1 VNAGRDDI
9 AAAPGQPAGRA
20 PGSSLVP
27 TWVRGNTN
35 LFAMLV
41 AGVTVG
47 LALFLI
53 GWLAPVL
60 APLGLGLFLAALAA
74 PLFTWL
80 EERGRSAA
88 LALAITVTLVVAIGA
103 GLVVLAIVGA
113 KSLAEGLVG
122 YSDALETRY
131 PDVSDRT
138 AANLVVAV
146 LSRLLP
152 PELLVDVL
160 RAVSGF
166 VLEVGQTLLFAVIV
180 AALLLLDGQRLSR
193 LAAGGLGSENPVF
206 REAPSIARAAV
217 TYFSVRIRV
226 NVVTAVGLLV
236 LMLLL
241 GIDDA
246 LLWAVA
252 AFFLSFVPYLG
263 LILAMIPPTILA
275 LAESGPLA
283 AAAFVIAG
291 TALNLIAE
299 NLLEP
304 TLTGRA
310 LSLSTWLVFIM
321 FFFWVWLI
329 GPVGAL
335 LSMPITVLVV
345 LTLQHN
351 ERTQWV
357 AALLTRDRGE
367 AAANEPR
374 NEPGDEPAAAAA
386 ALPPTPSPP
395 QPASAA
401 LPSDQP
407 GTSPE

>member
-1 VNAGRDDI
+1 MDAGPGDT
-9 AAAPGQPAGRA
+9 ASAPPGQPAGESRA
-20 PGSSLVP
+20 SSLVP

-41 AGVTVG
+41 ASVMVG

-53 GWLAPVL
+53 AWLAPVL

-80 EERGRSAA
+80 HERGRSAA
-88 LALAITVTLVVAIGA
+88 LALTLTVTLVLVVGA
-103 GLVVLAIVGA
+103 SLVVLAIVGA
-113 KSLAEGLVG
+113 QSLAEGLVG
-122 YSDALETRY
+122 YSDALQSRY
-131 PDVSDRT
+131 PDVSDTT
-138 AANLVVAV
+138 AANIVVSV
-146 LSRLLP
+146 LRRLLP
-152 PELLVDVL
+152 PELLVEVL

-166 VLEVGQTLLFAVIV
+166 VLEVGQVLVFAVIV

-193 LAAGGLGSENPVF
+193 LAAGGLGSQNPVF
-206 REAPSIARAAV
+206 REAPAIARAAV

-226 NVVTAVGLLV
+226 NLITAAGLLV
-236 LMLLL
+236 LMLVL
-241 GIDDA
+241 GIDDP
-246 LLWAVA
+246 LLWAVG

-283 AAAFVIAG
+283 AAAFVIGG

-321 FFFWVWLI
+321 FFFWVWLL

-335 LSMPITVLVV
+335 LSMPITVLIV
-345 LTLQHN
+345 LVLQHN

-357 AALLTRDRGE
+357 AALLTRERDVATPAVDAG
-367 AAANEPR
+367 AAASVA
-374 NEPGDEPAAAAA
+374 G
-386 ALPPTPSPP
+386 
-395 QPASAA
+395 
-401 LPSDQP
+401 DQP
-407 GTSPE
+407 GSAPE

>member
-1 VNAGRDDI
+1 MTDAGTDRE
-9 AAAPGQPAGRA
+9 AEPGPQP
-20 PGSSLVP
+20 LVP

-41 AGVTVG
+41 AGVVVG
-47 LALFLI
+47 LGLFLI
-53 GWLAPVL
+53 SWLSPVL

-80 EERGRSAA
+80 EARGRSAA
-88 LALAITVTLVVAIGA
+88 LALSLTIGIVLVVGFALVLLALSGA
-103 GLVVLAIVGA
+103 ASLTNGLVT
-113 KSLAEGLVG
+113 
-122 YSDALETRY
+122 YSDALEARY
-131 PDVSDRT
+131 PNVSDAT
-138 AANLVVAV
+138 AANLVVSV
-146 LSRLLP
+146 LGRILP
-152 PELLVDVL
+152 ADVLVDVL

-166 VLEVGQTLLFAVIV
+166 VLEVGQTLVFATIV

-217 TYFSVRIRV
+217 TYFGVRIRV
-226 NVVTAVGLLV
+226 NAVTAGALLV
-236 LMLLL
+236 LMLVL
-241 GIDDA
+241 GIDDP

-263 LILAMIPPTILA
+263 LVLAMIPPTILA
-275 LAESGPLA
+275 FAESGPLA
-283 AAAFVIAG
+283 AAAFIIGG

-321 FFFWVWLI
+321 FFFWVWLL

-345 LTLQHN
+345 LVLQHN
-351 ERTQWV
+351 EKTQWV
-357 AALLTRDRGE
+357 AALLTRERGD
-367 AAANEPR
+367 ASPA
-374 NEPGDEPAAAAA
+374 EPAPGSSNAA
-386 ALPPTPSPP
+386 P
-395 QPASAA
+395 AA

-407 GTSPE
+407 GASPE

>member
-1 VNAGRDDI
+1 MTHAGSERE
-9 AAAPGQPAGRA
+9 AE
-20 PGSSLVP
+20 PGSQPLVP

-41 AGVTVG
+41 AGVVVG
-47 LALFLI
+47 LGLFLI
-53 GWLAPVL
+53 SWLSPVL

-80 EERGRSAA
+80 EARGRSAA
-88 LALAITVTLVVAIGA
+88 LALTVTVGIVLVVGA
-103 GLVVLAIVGA
+103 ALVLLALSGAASVADGLVT
-113 KSLAEGLVG
+113 
-122 YSDALETRY
+122 YSDALEARY
-131 PDVSDRT
+131 PNVSDAT
-138 AANLVVAV
+138 AANLVVSV
-146 LSRLLP
+146 LGRILP
-152 PELLVDVL
+152 ADVLVDVL

-166 VLEVGQTLLFAVIV
+166 VLEVGQTLVFATIV

-217 TYFSVRIRV
+217 TYFGVRIRV
-226 NVVTAVGLLV
+226 NAVTAGALLV
-236 LMLLL
+236 LMLVL
-241 GIDDA
+241 GIDDP

-263 LILAMIPPTILA
+263 LVLAMIPPTILA

-283 AAAFVIAG
+283 AAAFVIGG

-321 FFFWVWLI
+321 FFFWVWLL

-345 LTLQHN
+345 LVLQHN

-357 AALLTRDRGE
+357 AALLTRERS
-367 AAANEPR
+367 AT
-374 NEPGDEPAAAAA
+374 PAAEPVPGSSSA
-386 ALPPTPSPP
+386 PP
-395 QPASAA
+395 AA

-407 GTSPE
+407 GGSPE

>member
-1 VNAGRDDI
+1 MDAGQGDT
-9 AAAPGQPAGRA
+9 ASAPPGQSAGESRA
-20 PGSSLVP
+20 SSLVP

-41 AGVTVG
+41 ASVMVG

-53 GWLAPVL
+53 AWLAPVL

-80 EERGRSAA
+80 HERGRSAA
-88 LALAITVTLVVAIGA
+88 LALTLTVTLVLVVGA
-103 GLVVLAIVGA
+103 SLVVLAIVGA
-113 KSLAEGLVG
+113 QSLAEGLVG
-122 YSDALETRY
+122 YSDALQSRY
-131 PDVSDRT
+131 PDVSDTT
-138 AANLVVAV
+138 AANIVVSV
-146 LSRLLP
+146 LRRLLP
-152 PELLVDVL
+152 PELLVEVL

-166 VLEVGQTLLFAVIV
+166 VLEVGQVLVFAVIV

-193 LAAGGLGSENPVF
+193 LAAGGLGSQNPVF
-206 REAPSIARAAV
+206 REAPAIARAAV

-226 NVVTAVGLLV
+226 NLITAAGLLV
-236 LMLLL
+236 LMLVL
-241 GIDDA
+241 GIDDP
-246 LLWAVA
+246 LLWAVG

-283 AAAFVIAG
+283 AAAFVIGG

-321 FFFWVWLI
+321 FFFWVWLL

-335 LSMPITVLVV
+335 LSMPITVLIV
-345 LTLQHN
+345 LVLQHN

-357 AALLTRDRGE
+357 AALLTREREVVTPAVDAG
-367 AAANEPR
+367 AAASVA
-374 NEPGDEPAAAAA
+374 G
-386 ALPPTPSPP
+386 
-395 QPASAA
+395 
-401 LPSDQP
+401 DQP
-407 GTSPE
+407 GSAPE

>member
-1 VNAGRDDI
+1 VTDSESEARTRPDL
-9 AAAPGQPAGRA
+9 PQ
-20 PGSSLVP
+20 SLVP
-27 TWVRGNTN
+27 RWVRGNTN

-41 AGVTVG
+41 AAVVVGVG
-47 LALFLI
+47 LFLI
-53 GWLAPVL
+53 AWLAPVL

-80 EERGRSAA
+80 ETRGRSAA
-88 LALAITVTLVVAIGA
+88 LALTVTVALVLVIGA
-103 GLVVLAIVGA
+103 GLVVLALVGA
-113 KSLAEGLVG
+113 RSLAEGLVG
-122 YSDALETRY
+122 YSDALESRY
-131 PDVSDRT
+131 PDVSDTT
-138 AANLVVAV
+138 AANVVVAV

-152 PELLVDVL
+152 PELLIDVL

-180 AALLLLDGQRLSR
+180 AALLLLDGQRLAR
-193 LAAGGLGSENPVF
+193 LASGGLGSENPVF
-206 REAPSIARAAV
+206 REAPAIARAAV
-217 TYFSVRIRV
+217 TYFGVRIRV
-226 NVVTAVGLLV
+226 NVVTAGGLLL
-236 LMLLL
+236 LMLVL
-241 GIDDA
+241 GIDEP

-263 LILAMIPPTILA
+263 LVLAMIPPTILA
-275 LAESGPLA
+275 LAESGPLPA
-283 AAAFVIAG
+283 ALFVIGG

-335 LSMPITVLVV
+335 LSMPITVLLV
-345 LTLQHN
+345 LVLQHN

-357 AALLTRDRGE
+357 AALLARERSHD
-367 AAANEPR
+367 
-374 NEPGDEPAAAAA
+374 
-386 ALPPTPSPP
+386 L
-395 QPASAA
+395 SAA
-401 LPSDQP
+401 GADPRPSGLPRDQP
-407 GTSPE
+407 GASPE

>member
-1 VNAGRDDI
+1 MTHAGTERE
-9 AAAPGQPAGRA
+9 AE
-20 PGSSLVP
+20 PGSQPLVP

-41 AGVTVG
+41 AGVVVG
-47 LALFLI
+47 LGLFLI
-53 GWLAPVL
+53 SWLSPVL

-80 EERGRSAA
+80 EARGRSAA
-88 LALAITVTLVVAIGA
+88 LALTVTVGIVLVVGA
-103 GLVVLAIVGA
+103 ALVLLALSGAASLADGLVT
-113 KSLAEGLVG
+113 
-122 YSDALETRY
+122 YSDALEARY
-131 PDVSDRT
+131 PNVSDAT
-138 AANLVVAV
+138 AANLVVSV
-146 LSRLLP
+146 LGRILP
-152 PELLVDVL
+152 ADVLIDVL

-166 VLEVGQTLLFAVIV
+166 VLEVGQTLVFATIV

-217 TYFSVRIRV
+217 TYFGVRIRV
-226 NVVTAVGLLV
+226 NAVTAGALLV
-236 LMLLL
+236 LMLVL
-241 GIDDA
+241 GIDDP

-263 LILAMIPPTILA
+263 LVLAMIPPTILA

-283 AAAFVIAG
+283 AAAFVIGG

-321 FFFWVWLI
+321 FFFWVWLL

-345 LTLQHN
+345 LVLQHN

-357 AALLTRDRGE
+357 AALLTRERSATP
-367 AAANEPR
+367 AA
-374 NEPGDEPAAAAA
+374 EPAPGSSNA
-386 ALPPTPSPP
+386 PP
-395 QPASAA
+395 AA

-407 GTSPE
+407 GGSPE

>member
-1 VNAGRDDI
+1 MTDGTEREAE
-9 AAAPGQPAGRA
+9 PGPQP
-20 PGSSLVP
+20 LVP

-41 AGVTVG
+41 AGVVVG
-47 LALFLI
+47 LGLFLI
-53 GWLAPVL
+53 SWLSPVL

-80 EERGRSAA
+80 EARGRSAA
-88 LALAITVTLVVAIGA
+88 LALSLTVGIVLVVGA
-103 GLVVLAIVGA
+103 GLVVLALSGA
-113 KSLAEGLVG
+113 ASLTNGLVT
-122 YSDALETRY
+122 YSDALEARY
-131 PDVSDRT
+131 PNVSDAT

-146 LSRLLP
+146 LGRILP
-152 PELLVDVL
+152 PEFLVEVL

-166 VLEVGQTLLFAVIV
+166 VLEVGQTLVFATIV

-193 LAAGGLGSENPVF
+193 LAAGGLGSQNPVF

-217 TYFSVRIRV
+217 TYFGVRIRV
-226 NVVTAVGLLV
+226 NAVTAGALLA
-236 LMLLL
+236 LMLVL
-241 GIDDA
+241 GIDDP

-263 LILAMIPPTILA
+263 LVLAMIPPTILA

-283 AAAFVIAG
+283 AAAFVIGG

-321 FFFWVWLI
+321 FFFWVWLL

-345 LTLQHN
+345 LVLQHN

-357 AALLTRDRGE
+357 AALLTRERGDAP
-367 AAANEPR
+367 AA
-374 NEPGDEPAAAAA
+374 EPGPEPSNAA
-386 ALPPTPSPP
+386 P
-395 QPASAA
+395 AA

-407 GTSPE
+407 GASPE